1 MTRCTSIVTVLVLA
15 LALGL
20 AAAAFAAPSPGPQ
33 AVGSLSAR
41 FSGSGLALQL
51 VFAFLAG
58 LALNLTPCVYPLIP
72 ITVGFFMAQRTE
84 RRARTWLLAVAYVLG
99 MSVTYSALGVTAA
112 VSGKLFGAA
121 MQSPWVVAIIVLVM
135 LALAASMFG
144 LWELRVPAWATH
156 VSGGRG
162 GVGGALIMGLV
173 VGLVA
178 APCIG
183 PFVLGLLTYVS
194 QRQDILLGFLLFFA
208 LSLGLGLPYLLL
220 GVFTGAL
227 DRMPNSGA
235 WMLGARQLFGVIL
248 VALAGYFSRPLV
260 PEPWNGWLLP
270 VLLLVGGTYLLVIA
284 RPAHEQP
291 SIDRFMRLAS
301 AALLVGGVLLAPG
314 SGQRQV
320 IASWQAY
327 DESKVARALS
337 SGQPVIMDF
346 WATWCL
352 PCKELDEKTFSHPEV
367 ASRLG
372 GFRLFKVDLTR
383 GDEASDALRNRY
395 GVAGVPTVVFFRTGK
410 EVVDARLT
418 GFEEADAF
426 LKRLSQVAGR

>member
-1 MTRCTSIVTVLVLA
+1 
-15 LALGL
+15 
-20 AAAAFAAPSPGPQ
+20 
-33 AVGSLSAR
+33 
-41 FSGSGLALQL
+41 
-51 VFAFLAG
+51 
-58 LALNLTPCVYPLIP
+58 
-72 ITVGFFMAQRTE
+72 
-84 RRARTWLLAVAYVLG
+84 
-99 MSVTYSALGVTAA
+99 
-112 VSGKLFGAA
+112 
-121 MQSPWVVAIIVLVM
+121 
-135 LALAASMFG
+135 
-144 LWELRVPAWATH
+144 
-156 VSGGRG
+156 
-162 GVGGALIMGLV
+162 MGLV

-194 QRQDILLGFLLFFA
+194 QRQDVLLGFLLFFA

-220 GVFTGAL
+220 GVFTGVL

-270 VLLLVGGTYLLVIA
+270 VLLLVGGTYLLAIA

-301 AALLVGGVLLAPG
+301 AALLVAGVLLAPG
-314 SGQRQV
+314 RV
-320 IASWQAY
+320 RREAAASWQPY
-327 DESKVARALS
+327 DEAVVAQALA

-352 PCKELDEKTFSHPEV
+352 PCKELDEKTFSDPEV

-372 GFRLFKVDLTR
+372 GFRLFKVDLSR
-383 GDEASDALRNRY
+383 SDAASDALRSRY
-395 GVAGVPTVVFFRTGK
+395 GVAGVPTLVFYRTGT
-410 EVVDARLT
+410 EVTDARLT
-418 GFEEADAF
+418 GFEDADAF
-426 LKRLSQVAGR
+426 LKRLSRVTGR